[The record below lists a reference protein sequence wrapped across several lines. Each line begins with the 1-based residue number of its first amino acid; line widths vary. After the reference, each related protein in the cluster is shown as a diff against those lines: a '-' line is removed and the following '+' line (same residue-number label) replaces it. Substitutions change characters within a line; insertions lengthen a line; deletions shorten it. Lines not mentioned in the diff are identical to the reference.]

1 MRIRGLFFFRRYHIP
16 TFIIVLLLFGLIL
29 ISFRVKQRQAIAFLD
44 ALLFEVTSAAQKV
57 VTLVIKPV
65 AILQVVI
72 PGPFWLVND
81 LFDF

>member
-16 TFIIVLLLFGLIL
+16 TFIIVLLLLGLIL

-44 ALLFEVTSAAQKV
+44 ALLLEVTSPAQKV
-57 VTLVIKPV
+57 ATLVIKPV

-72 PGPFWLVND
+72 PGPFRLVND